1 MHSDTWYTL
10 YITLRMHG
18 SVIYA
23 YTQNDGVRISKI
35 LLDVPRRSITYPY
48 MGTVHSPPY
57 FITRGPVSSRRD
69 VFRYGQIFSKGRNR
83 ISTRSSPW
91 LFWHPANNP
100 HCNNIASV
108 CKLQNHR
115 VNFFSRSIYHENSE
129 ENVGFMDS
137 R

>member
-48 MGTVHSPPY
+48 IGTVHSPPY

-69 VFRYGQIFSKGRNR
+69 VMDGSFRKEEIEFPRALLHDYSDIQRLIPIVTTSRVFVSYKIIVWIFFRV
-83 ISTRSSPW
+83 
-91 LFWHPANNP
+91 LFIMK
-100 HCNNIASV
+100 IAR
-108 CKLQNHR
+108 KT
-115 VNFFSRSIYHENSE
+115 
-129 ENVGFMDS
+129 
-137 R
+137 